1 MRGFFFLPSLA
12 IFMNQ
17 VCPQGKSS
25 YARQLQ
31 YSTVGFQVSGTRPG
45 AHRRRTLLG
54 HFAIFPSV
62 GVVSHVF
69 SGDEP
74 ECCPLHQ
81 TMRPFLVA
89 PLSKDCLW
97 LGLAA
102 NSAASHT
109 QPSSCARPHM
119 GRLGPY
125 SPTNLLQ
132 ELILSHTRMSP
143 NFSRCHF
150 AALSR
155 TIVSHIQHPIVL
167 ALSQLLGLGTFIQ
180 YRVTSLIGSCADQ
193 GHII

>member
-17 VCPQGKSS
+17 VCPKGKSS

-109 QPSSCARPHM
+109 QPSSA
-119 GRLGPY
+119 LGP
-125 SPTNLLQ
+125 
-132 ELILSHTRMSP
+132 IWV
-143 NFSRCHF
+143 
-150 AALSR
+150 A
-155 TIVSHIQHPIVL
+155 
-167 ALSQLLGLGTFIQ
+167 
-180 YRVTSLIGSCADQ
+180 Q
-193 GHII
+193 GHTPLLTFCRNLYYRTLVCLLTLVVAISQPFHEQQCRISNTPLCWHYLNYLGWVHSSSTG